1 MFEKLCGKNAFRNVV
16 LTTTM
21 WDEVD
26 EETGEA
32 RETELKS
39 RYWKI
44 MLERGSTT
52 DRFMRTR
59 ESAFSLI
66 DPLIDAANERTSV
79 LLQEELVDMGKKLP
93 STSAGQKLV
102 SEMEI
107 LVWQREDILRRIRN
121 VMKRTDVDKMTLE
134 ALQEEYQR
142 LENSLEATVH
152 EIRMLKLPLGRRL
165 LNMVFGSN
173 LKFRSTKSSLRRR
186 SDQYPTSNI
195 VKDSNTAST
204 TG

>member
-1 MFEKLCGKNAFRNVV
+1 
-16 LTTTM
+16 M

-32 RETELKS
+32 REEDLKS
-39 RYWKI
+39 TYWKT

-52 DRFMRTR
+52 GRFMRTR
-59 ESAFSLI
+59 ESGFNLI
-66 DPLIDAANERTSV
+66 NPLINAANKRSSV
-79 LLQEELVDMGKKLP
+79 LLQAELVDMHKKLP
-93 STSAGQKLV
+93 STSAGQQLFVDMQLFVGRRKDL
-102 SEMEI
+102 
-107 LVWQREDILRRIRN
+107 LHRIRN
-121 VMKRTDVDKMTLE
+121 EMKRTDVDKMTLE
-134 ALQEEYQR
+134 TLQDEYQR

-152 EIRMLKLPLGRRL
+152 EMQRLKLPLGHRL

-195 VKDSNTAST
+195 RQAFQVQNVQCGAQE
-204 TG
+204 